1 MAKTKRRSCKGGRKS
16 RRCRGGVS
24 YFNRTFKERQKY
36 HDPARFSEPQQY
48 PSRFGDTKQEDPMQ
62 TIPEM
67 SVPEMLHRQ
76 YGYLRD
82 KFDDATKPLRRKF
95 SAARASTASA
105 VRGLRD
111 SVSSLPSA
119 LRNSRIGAT
128 AFNAIGLRSGYL
140 DRSKLVPVNKTIQE
154 NYGLRENAADKVYAI
169 DESGKLHEAA
179 LESLTPEGYL
189 PDRSN
194 PRKATFLPGRGPK
207 PGQSWYITP
216 RRR

>member
-1 MAKTKRRSCKGGRKS
+1 
-16 RRCRGGVS
+16 
-24 YFNRTFKERQKY
+24 
-36 HDPARFSEPQQY
+36 
-48 PSRFGDTKQEDPMQ
+48 MQ

-119 LRNSRIGAT
+119 LRNSKIGAT
-128 AFNAIGLRSGYL
+128 ALNAIGLRSDYI
-140 DRSKLVPVNKTIQE
+140 DHSKLAPVKKTIQK
-154 NYGLRENAADKVYAI
+154 NYGPIENAADKVYAV
-169 DESGKLHEAA
+169 DERGYLYEAA
-179 LESLTPEGYL
+179 LDNLTPDGYL
-189 PDRSN
+189 PDLSN
-194 PRKATFLPGRGPK
+194 PRKARFYPGRGPK
-207 PGQSWYITP
+207 PGQSWYITH
-216 RRR
+216 RKRFH